1 MTDELKNLST
11 QATAAQATLALHQ
24 TTLSQHE
31 AAFLSLQ
38 AKLLEGNNDHAKT
51 SDGVASAAGGGGGGE
66 GSGVV
71 VDPQNK
77 SPSDHTDGDGSSSS
91 DDDGA
96 GGVRITAAE
105 LLAAQQ
111 DLRELKEGLVHLE
124 QVMR

>member
-1 MTDELKNLST
+1 M
-11 QATAAQATLALHQ
+11 
-24 TTLSQHE
+24 
-31 AAFLSLQ
+31 
-38 AKLLEGNNDHAKT
+38 LEGNNDHVKT
-51 SDGVASAAGGGGGGE
+51 SDGVASAADGGK
-66 GSGVV
+66 GSGVE
-71 VDPQNK
+71 VDPPNK

-124 QVMR
+124 QVRR